1 MDSPTTR
8 IHLYRWTKRI
18 AMPAEIPN
26 TVSATDWHWLKYPTF
41 TIDLVRVRQGPVG
54 WMHGCDDRGEQRQA
68 YHSLVIKMNEDRYT
82 VDK

>member
-54 WMHGCDDRGEQRQA
+54 CMAATIARSNGRRTIPW
-68 YHSLVIKMNEDRYT
+68 
-82 VDK
+82 